1 MSKKITLVLLVLI
14 VPFILS
20 ARGNME
26 AGNGQAVVLE
36 ENFSGLLEKLDQ
48 GEITLEEAREE
59 LKMMQNRFTIRE
71 ELRIGMED
79 TLEAVG
85 SRQMTPKEGTE
96 SLADQL
102 KTQDRLRDRD
112 PDETQDKL
120 QTKDQTQQ
128 QDRDQDCEPD
138 QDQTQQQD
146 RDQDCEPD
154 QDQTQQQDKDQ
165 DCDPD
170 QDQDQTQNQ
179 DKDQTQDG
187 PGSDSGNGK

>member
-14 VPFILS
+14 VPLILS

-36 ENFSGLLEKLDQ
+36 ENFSDLLEKLDQ
-48 GEITLEEAREE
+48 GEISLEEAREE

-79 TLEAVG
+79 TLDAVG
-85 SRQMTPKEGTE
+85 HRQMSPKEGME
-96 SLADQL
+96 SLGDQL
-102 KTQDRLRDRD
+102 ETQDRLRDRD
-112 PDETQDKL
+112 PDKTQDKL
-120 QTKDQTQQ
+120 QTQDKIQQ
-128 QDRDQDCEPD
+128 QDQ
-138 QDQTQQQD
+138 
-146 RDQDCEPD
+146 DQDCEPD

-165 DCDPD
+165 
-170 QDQDQTQNQ
+170 
-179 DKDQTQDG
+179 TQDG